1 MAQYNK
7 LLDENRLAQLW
18 ALIKGKFVQAETGKG
33 LSTNDFTTDEKNKL
47 SNIEAGANENIIE
60 GIAVNNVDIA
70 PVNKRVNLTVPTKV
84 SDLTNDE
91 KFQTDTEV
99 ASAIKN
105 SGYQANVIETV
116 KVNGSI
122 LDVDS
127 KKSVN
132 VIVPTDNSVLAN
144 GAGYQTASDVSSAL
158 TNSGY
163 QANVIETV
171 KVNNVALTPSSK
183 AVNIT
188 VPTKVSDLTN
198 DKKFQTDTQVA
209 SAIKGSGYQA
219 NVIETVKVNNV
230 ALTPSSKAVNI
241 TVPTKVSDL
250 TNDKKFQTD
259 TQVASAIKGSGY
271 QANVIETVKVNNVAL
286 VPSSK
291 TVNITVPTD
300 NSALTNGA
308 GYQTAKNVTDAINEA
323 IGGLTGISFEIVET
337 LPTQGKTGVI
347 YLIAHSHGTKDNYD
361 EYIWLEKSKSYEK
374 IGNTDVD
381 LSNYVTKNDIT
392 IMTEQ
397 ELAAICV

>member
-1 MAQYNK
+1 MADYNK

-60 GIAVNNVDIA
+60 GIAVNNVDIT
-70 PVNKRVNLTVPTKV
+70 PVNKRVNLVVPTKV

-91 KFQTDTEV
+91 KFQTDAEV
-99 ASAIKN
+99 ASAIAG

-144 GAGYQTASDVSSAL
+144 GAGYQTASDVLSAL

-188 VPTKVSDLTN
+188 VPT
-198 DKKFQTDTQVA
+198 
-209 SAIKGSGYQA
+209 
-219 NVIETVKVNNV
+219 
-230 ALTPSSKAVNI
+230 
-241 TVPTKVSDL
+241 
-250 TNDKKFQTD
+250 
-259 TQVASAIKGSGY
+259 
-271 QANVIETVKVNNVAL
+271 
-286 VPSSK
+286 
-291 TVNITVPTD
+291 D
-300 NSALTNGA
+300 NSVLTNGA
-308 GYQTAKNVTDAINEA
+308 GYQTAKDVTDAINEA
-323 IGGLTGISFEIVET
+323 IGGLTGISFEVVET
-337 LPTQGKTGVI
+337 LPTRGKTGVI
-347 YLIAHSHGTKDNYD
+347 YLVAHSHGAGDNYD
-361 EYIWLEKSKSYEK
+361 EYVWLEKSESYEK

-397 ELAAICV
+397 ELADICV

>member
-1 MAQYNK
+1 MADYNK

-47 SNIEAGANENIIE
+47 SNIEAGANEDIIE
-60 GIAVNNVDIA
+60 GIAVNNVDIT
-70 PVNKRVNLTVPTKV
+70 PINKRVNLVVPTKV

-99 ASAIKN
+99 ASAIAG

-132 VIVPTDNSVLAN
+132 VIVPTDNSALTN
-144 GAGYQTASDVSSAL
+144 GAGYQTASDVSNAL

-171 KVNNVALTPSSK
+171 KVNNVALIPSSK

-188 VPTKVSDLTN
+188 VPT
-198 DKKFQTDTQVA
+198 
-209 SAIKGSGYQA
+209 
-219 NVIETVKVNNV
+219 
-230 ALTPSSKAVNI
+230 
-241 TVPTKVSDL
+241 
-250 TNDKKFQTD
+250 
-259 TQVASAIKGSGY
+259 
-271 QANVIETVKVNNVAL
+271 
-286 VPSSK
+286 
-291 TVNITVPTD
+291 D
-300 NSALTNGA
+300 NSVLTNGA
-308 GYQTAKNVTDAINEA
+308 GYQTAKDVTDAINEA
-323 IGGLTGISFEIVET
+323 IGGLTGISFEVVET
-337 LPTQGKTGVI
+337 LPTRGKTGVI
-347 YLIAHSHGTKDNYD
+347 YLVAHSHGAGDNYD
-361 EYIWLEKSKSYEK
+361 EYVWLEKSESYEK

-397 ELAAICV
+397 ELADICV

>member
-18 ALIKGKFVQAETGKG
+18 GLIKGKFVQAETGKG

-60 GIAVNNVDIA
+60 GIAVNNVDIT
-70 PVNKRVNLTVPTKV
+70 PVNKRVNLVVPTKV

-99 ASAIKN
+99 ASAIAG

-132 VIVPTDNSVLAN
+132 VIVPTDNSVLTN
-144 GAGYQTASDVSSAL
+144 GADYQTASDVLSAL
-158 TNSGY
+158 TN
-163 QANVIETV
+163 
-171 KVNNVALTPSSK
+171 
-183 AVNIT
+183 
-188 VPTKVSDLTN
+188 
-198 DKKFQTDTQVA
+198 
-209 SAIKGSGYQA
+209 
-219 NVIETVKVNNV
+219 
-230 ALTPSSKAVNI
+230 
-241 TVPTKVSDL
+241 
-250 TNDKKFQTD
+250 
-259 TQVASAIKGSGY
+259 SGY

-300 NSALTNGA
+300 NSVLTNGA
-308 GYQTAKNVTDAINEA
+308 GYQTAKDVTDAINEA
-323 IGGLTGISFEIVET
+323 IGGLTGISFEVVET
-337 LPTQGKTGVI
+337 LPTRGKTGVI
-347 YLIAHSHGTKDNYD
+347 YLVAHSHGAGDNYD
-361 EYIWLEKSKSYEK
+361 EYVWLEKSESYEK

-397 ELAAICV
+397 ELADICV

>member
-60 GIAVNNVDIA
+60 GIAVNNVDIT
-70 PVNKRVNLTVPTKV
+70 PVNKRVNLVVPTKV

-99 ASAIKN
+99 ASAIAG

-144 GAGYQTASDVSSAL
+144 GAGYQTASDVLSAL

-188 VPTKVSDLTN
+188 VPT
-198 DKKFQTDTQVA
+198 
-209 SAIKGSGYQA
+209 
-219 NVIETVKVNNV
+219 
-230 ALTPSSKAVNI
+230 
-241 TVPTKVSDL
+241 
-250 TNDKKFQTD
+250 
-259 TQVASAIKGSGY
+259 
-271 QANVIETVKVNNVAL
+271 
-286 VPSSK
+286 
-291 TVNITVPTD
+291 D
-300 NSALTNGA
+300 NSVLTNGA
-308 GYQTAKNVTDAINEA
+308 GYQTAKDVTDAINEA

-361 EYIWLEKSKSYEK
+361 E
-374 IGNTDVD
+374 
-381 LSNYVTKNDIT
+381 
-392 IMTEQ
+392 
-397 ELAAICV
+397 

>member
-1 MAQYNK
+1 MADYNK

-60 GIAVNNVDIA
+60 GIAVNNVDIT
-70 PVNKRVNLTVPTKV
+70 PVNKRVNLVVPTKV

-99 ASAIKN
+99 ASAIAG

-122 LDVDS
+122 LDIDS

-144 GAGYQTASDVSSAL
+144 GAGYQTASDVLSAL
-158 TNSGY
+158 TN
-163 QANVIETV
+163 
-171 KVNNVALTPSSK
+171 
-183 AVNIT
+183 
-188 VPTKVSDLTN
+188 
-198 DKKFQTDTQVA
+198 
-209 SAIKGSGYQA
+209 
-219 NVIETVKVNNV
+219 
-230 ALTPSSKAVNI
+230 
-241 TVPTKVSDL
+241 
-250 TNDKKFQTD
+250 
-259 TQVASAIKGSGY
+259 SGY

-300 NSALTNGA
+300 NSVLTNGA
-308 GYQTAKNVTDAINEA
+308 GYQTAKDVTDAINEA
-323 IGGLTGISFEIVET
+323 IGGLTGISFEVVET
-337 LPTQGKTGVI
+337 LPTRGKTGVI
-347 YLIAHSHGTKDNYD
+347 YLVAHSHGAGDNYD
-361 EYIWLEKSKSYEK
+361 EYVWLEKSESYEK

-397 ELAAICV
+397 ELADICV

>member
-60 GIAVNNVDIA
+60 GIAVNNVDIP

-84 SDLTNDE
+84 SDLTNDK
-91 KFQTDTEV
+91 KFQTNTEV

-132 VIVPTDNSVLAN
+132 VIVPTNNNVLTN
-144 GAGYQTASDVSSAL
+144 GAGYQTASDVSRAL

-163 QANVIETV
+163 QANVIET
-171 KVNNVALTPSSK
+171 
-183 AVNIT
+183 I
-188 VPTKVSDLTN
+188 
-198 DKKFQTDTQVA
+198 
-209 SAIKGSGYQA
+209 
-219 NVIETVKVNNV
+219 KVNNV

-286 VPSSK
+286 VPTSK
-291 TVNITVPTD
+291 AVNITVPTD

-347 YLIAHSHGTKDNYD
+347 YLIAHSHGTRDNYD

-381 LSNYVTKNDIT
+381 LSNYVRKNDIT

>member
-1 MAQYNK
+1 MADYNK

-60 GIAVNNVDIA
+60 GIAVNNVDIT
-70 PVNKRVNLTVPTKV
+70 PVNKRVNLVVPTKV

-91 KFQTDTEV
+91 KFQTDAEV
-99 ASAIKN
+99 ASAIAG

-132 VIVPTDNSVLAN
+132 VIVPTDNSVLTN
-144 GAGYQTASDVSSAL
+144 GAGYQTASDVSNAL

-188 VPTKVSDLTN
+188 VPT
-198 DKKFQTDTQVA
+198 
-209 SAIKGSGYQA
+209 
-219 NVIETVKVNNV
+219 
-230 ALTPSSKAVNI
+230 
-241 TVPTKVSDL
+241 
-250 TNDKKFQTD
+250 
-259 TQVASAIKGSGY
+259 
-271 QANVIETVKVNNVAL
+271 
-286 VPSSK
+286 
-291 TVNITVPTD
+291 D
-300 NSALTNGA
+300 NSVLTNGA
-308 GYQTAKNVTDAINEA
+308 GYQTAKDVTDAINEA

-361 EYIWLEKSKSYEK
+361 EYIWLEKSTSYEK

>member
-1 MAQYNK
+1 MATYNK

-47 SNIEAGANENIIE
+47 SNIEVGANENIIE
-60 GIAVNNVDIA
+60 GIAVNNVDIT
-70 PVNKRVNLTVPTKV
+70 PVNKRVNLVVPTKV
-84 SDLTNDE
+84 SDLTNDK
-91 KFQTDTEV
+91 KFQTNVEV
-99 ASAIKN
+99 ASAIKG

-132 VIVPTDNSVLAN
+132 VIVPTDNSVLTN
-144 GAGYQTASDVSSAL
+144 GAGYQTASDVSNAL

-163 QANVIETV
+163 QANVIETI
-171 KVNNVALTPSSK
+171 KVNNVALTP
-183 AVNIT
+183 T
-188 VPTKVSDLTN
+188 
-198 DKKFQTDTQVA
+198 
-209 SAIKGSGYQA
+209 
-219 NVIETVKVNNV
+219 
-230 ALTPSSKAVNI
+230 
-241 TVPTKVSDL
+241 
-250 TNDKKFQTD
+250 
-259 TQVASAIKGSGY
+259 
-271 QANVIETVKVNNVAL
+271 
-286 VPSSK
+286 SK

>member
-1 MAQYNK
+1 MADYNK

-60 GIAVNNVDIA
+60 GIAVNNVDIT
-70 PVNKRVNLTVPTKV
+70 PVNKRVNLVVPTKV

-99 ASAIKN
+99 ASAIAG

-132 VIVPTDNSVLAN
+132 VIVPTDNSALTN

-188 VPTKVSDLTN
+188 VPT
-198 DKKFQTDTQVA
+198 
-209 SAIKGSGYQA
+209 
-219 NVIETVKVNNV
+219 
-230 ALTPSSKAVNI
+230 
-241 TVPTKVSDL
+241 
-250 TNDKKFQTD
+250 
-259 TQVASAIKGSGY
+259 
-271 QANVIETVKVNNVAL
+271 
-286 VPSSK
+286 
-291 TVNITVPTD
+291 D
-300 NSALTNGA
+300 NSVLTNGA
-308 GYQTAKNVTDAINEA
+308 GYQTAKDVTNAINEA
-323 IGGLTGISFEIVET
+323 IGGLTGISFEVVET
-337 LPTQGKTGVI
+337 LPTRGKTGVI
-347 YLIAHSHGTKDNYD
+347 YLVAHSHGAGDNYD
-361 EYIWLEKSKSYEK
+361 EYVWLEKSESYEK

-397 ELAAICV
+397 ELADICV